1 MTHAYTAIMTEQK
14 LLTVKEVA
22 EQLRVSSRTIMR
34 YIYSRKLRA
43 TKMGQWRITPEDIAK
58 FLKDNSNK

>member
-1 MTHAYTAIMTEQK
+1 MTHVYTAIMTEQK

-34 YIYSRKLRA
+34 YIYSKKLRA
-43 TKMGQWRITPEDIAK
+43 TKMGQWRIIQNDIAQ
-58 FLKDNSNK
+58 FLKENSNK